1 MSARAADRRRC
12 RSHSPVACSNAGAGA
27 GTRWSPA
34 PTSGCPDQIRETR
47 AAESAEA
54 RQPAEPVSEEQK
66 DRYRRDILRAAS
78 KLGAENGLERM
89 QMNDVAKEAGVA
101 IATLDRYFPS
111 KTDLFV
117 GVLHSQIQRLSTSGA
132 GAGAVAAAPAGER
145 AAAVAEVLI
154 GAGRGMLARPQLATA
169 MLQANN
175 AAQLQG
181 GREYTEANAAFHGV
195 LLRALGVTDPA
206 DEDGHRMV
214 RIMEQTW
221 YGVLVSVLNGV
232 ITIDQADADIR
243 LAARLLL
250 GPRYDDGAAS

>member
-1 MSARAADRRRC
+1 MPR
-12 RSHSPVACSNAGAGA
+12 
-27 GTRWSPA
+27 
-34 PTSGCPDQIRETR
+34 I
-47 AAESAEA
+47 AEA

-66 DRYRRDILRAAS
+66 DRYRRILRAAS
-78 KLGAENGLERM
+78 KLGAEHGLERM

-101 IATLDRYFPS
+101 IATLYRYFPS

-117 GVLHSQIQRLSTSGA
+117 GVLHSQIQRLSSGSGA
-132 GAGAVAAAPAGER
+132 VAVAAAPAGER

-195 LLRALGVTDPA
+195 LLRALGVTEPD
-206 DEDGHRMV
+206 DEDYRMV
-214 RIMEQTW
+214 RITEQTW

-250 GPRYDDGAAS
+250 GPRYDEGAAS

>member
-1 MSARAADRRRC
+1 MPR
-12 RSHSPVACSNAGAGA
+12 
-27 GTRWSPA
+27 
-34 PTSGCPDQIRETR
+34 I
-47 AAESAEA
+47 AEA

-66 DRYRRDILRAAS
+66 DRYRRILRAAS
-78 KLGAENGLERM
+78 KLGAEHGLERM

-101 IATLDRYFPS
+101 IATLYRYFPS

-117 GVLHSQIQRLSTSGA
+117 GVLHAQIQHLSSGSGA
-132 GAGAVAAAPAGER
+132 GAVLAAPVGKR

-181 GREYTEANAAFHGV
+181 GREYTEANAAFHSV
-195 LLRALGVTDPA
+195 LLRALGVDDPQ
-206 DEDGHRMV
+206 DEDFRMV
-214 RIMEQTW
+214 RIVEQTW

-250 GPRYDDGAAS
+250 GPRYDEVAGS

>member
-1 MSARAADRRRC
+1 MAR
-12 RSHSPVACSNAGAGA
+12 
-27 GTRWSPA
+27 
-34 PTSGCPDQIRETR
+34 I
-47 AAESAEA
+47 AEA
-54 RQPAEPVSEEQK
+54 RKPAEPVSEEQK
-66 DRYRRDILRAAS
+66 DRYRRILRAAS
-78 KLGAENGLERM
+78 KLGAEHGLERM

-101 IATLDRYFPS
+101 IATLYRYFPS

-117 GVLHSQIQRLSTSGA
+117 GVLHSQIQHLSSGS
-132 GAGAVAAAPAGER
+132 GSGVVAAAPAGER

-154 GAGRGMLARPQLATA
+154 GAGRGMLARPQLAMA

-195 LLRALGVTDPA
+195 LLRALGVTEPD
-206 DEDGHRMV
+206 DEDYRMV
-214 RIMEQTW
+214 RITEQTW

-250 GPRYDDGAAS
+250 GPRYDEGSAS

>member
-1 MSARAADRRRC
+1 MPR
-12 RSHSPVACSNAGAGA
+12 
-27 GTRWSPA
+27 
-34 PTSGCPDQIRETR
+34 I
-47 AAESAEA
+47 AEA
-54 RQPAEPVSEEQK
+54 RQPAEPTSAEQK
-66 DRYRRDILRAAS
+66 DRYRRILRAAS
-78 KLGAENGLERM
+78 KLGAEHGLERM

-101 IATLDRYFPS
+101 IATLYRYFPS

-117 GVLHSQIQRLSTSGA
+117 GVLHSQIQRLSSDS

-154 GAGRGMLARPQLATA
+154 GAGRGMLARPQLAMA

-181 GREYTEANAAFHGV
+181 GREYTQANAAFHGL
-195 LLRALGVTDPA
+195 LLRALGVSEPE
-206 DEDGHRMV
+206 DEDYRMV
-214 RIMEQTW
+214 RIAEQTW

-232 ITIDQADADIR
+232 IDVDQADADIR

>member
-1 MSARAADRRRC
+1 MPR
-12 RSHSPVACSNAGAGA
+12 
-27 GTRWSPA
+27 
-34 PTSGCPDQIRETR
+34 I
-47 AAESAEA
+47 AEA

-66 DRYRRDILRAAS
+66 DRYRRILRAAS
-78 KLGAENGLERM
+78 KLGAEHGLERM

-101 IATLDRYFPS
+101 IATLYRYFPS

-117 GVLHSQIQRLSTSGA
+117 GVLHAQIERLSSGS
-132 GAGAVAAAPAGER
+132 GAVAVEAAPPGER

-195 LLRALGVTDPA
+195 LLRALGVTEPD
-206 DEDGHRMV
+206 DEDYRMV
-214 RIMEQTW
+214 RITEQTW

-250 GPRYDDGAAS
+250 GPRYDEGSAS

>member
-1 MSARAADRRRC
+1 MPR
-12 RSHSPVACSNAGAGA
+12 
-27 GTRWSPA
+27 
-34 PTSGCPDQIRETR
+34 I
-47 AAESAEA
+47 AEA

-66 DRYRRDILRAAS
+66 DRYRRILRAAS
-78 KLGAENGLERM
+78 KLGAEHGLERM

-101 IATLDRYFPS
+101 IATLYRYFPS

-117 GVLHSQIQRLSTSGA
+117 GVLHSQIKRLSSGSEVVVDPD
-132 GAGAVAAAPAGER
+132 GTR
-145 AAAVAEVLI
+145 ADAVAEVLI

-195 LLRALGVTDPA
+195 LLRALGVTEPE
-206 DEDGHRMV
+206 DEDFRMV
-214 RIMEQTW
+214 RIAEQTW

-250 GPRYDDGAAS
+250 GPRYDDGVAS

>member
-1 MSARAADRRRC
+1 MPR
-12 RSHSPVACSNAGAGA
+12 
-27 GTRWSPA
+27 
-34 PTSGCPDQIRETR
+34 I
-47 AAESAEA
+47 AEA
-54 RQPAEPVSEEQK
+54 RQPAEPTSAEQK
-66 DRYRRDILRAAS
+66 DRYRRILRAAS
-78 KLGAENGLERM
+78 KLGAEHGLDRM

-101 IATLDRYFPS
+101 IATLYRYFPS

-117 GVLHSQIQRLSTSGA
+117 GVLHSQIQRLSEVGES
-132 GAGAVAAAPAGER
+132 AVVGTPVGER

-181 GREYTEANAAFHGV
+181 GREYTEANAAFHRV
-195 LLRALGVTDPA
+195 LLRALGVAEPE
-206 DEDGHRMV
+206 DEDFRMV
-214 RIMEQTW
+214 RITEQTW

-232 ITIDQADADIR
+232 ITADQAEADIR

-250 GPRYDDGAAS
+250 GPRYDGTNGTTGSAS

>member
-1 MSARAADRRRC
+1 MPR
-12 RSHSPVACSNAGAGA
+12 
-27 GTRWSPA
+27 
-34 PTSGCPDQIRETR
+34 I
-47 AAESAEA
+47 AEA

-66 DRYRRDILRAAS
+66 DRYRRILRAAS
-78 KLGAENGLERM
+78 KLGAEHGLDRM

-101 IATLDRYFPS
+101 IATLYRYFPS

-117 GVLHSQIQRLSTSGA
+117 GVLHSQIQRLSTSGS
-132 GAGAVAAAPAGER
+132 GAGAATAAPVGER

-206 DEDGHRMV
+206 DEDYRMV

-232 ITIDQADADIR
+232 ITIDQADEDIR

-250 GPRYDDGAAS
+250 GPRYDEGAAS

>member
-1 MSARAADRRRC
+1 MAR
-12 RSHSPVACSNAGAGA
+12 
-27 GTRWSPA
+27 
-34 PTSGCPDQIRETR
+34 I
-47 AAESAEA
+47 AEA
-54 RQPAEPVSEEQK
+54 RKPAEPVSEEQK
-66 DRYRRDILRAAS
+66 DRYRRILRAAS
-78 KLGAENGLERM
+78 KLGAEHGLERM

-101 IATLDRYFPS
+101 IATLYRYFPS

-117 GVLHSQIQRLSTSGA
+117 GVLHSQIQHLSSGS
-132 GAGAVAAAPAGER
+132 GSGSGVVAAAPAGER

-154 GAGRGMLARPQLATA
+154 GAGRGMLARPQLAMA

-195 LLRALGVTDPA
+195 LLRALGVTEPD
-206 DEDGHRMV
+206 DEDYRMV
-214 RIMEQTW
+214 RITEQTW

-250 GPRYDDGAAS
+250 GPRYDEGSAS